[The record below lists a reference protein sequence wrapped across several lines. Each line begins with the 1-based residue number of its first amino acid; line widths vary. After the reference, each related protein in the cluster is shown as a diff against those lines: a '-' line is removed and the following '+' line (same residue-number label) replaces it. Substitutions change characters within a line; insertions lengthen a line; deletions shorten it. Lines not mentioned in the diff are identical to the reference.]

1 MKQIIPGF
9 VFIALGLVLAA
20 LPFWILP
27 VCDHGVATAAGGETP
42 MRCRWTA
49 RAELGLG
56 LLVAFGGVAH
66 CLFRQ
71 SAVRLGIA
79 LMQAGAAA
87 LALLLPFALIPV
99 CAGAK
104 MACHIGTRPG
114 LAVVAAL
121 ILLWALGS
129 VASGLRALRPSGAS
143 A

>member
-1 MKQIIPGF
+1 MKQNIPGLI
-9 VFIALGLVLAA
+9 FIALGLVLAA
-20 LPFWILP
+20 VPLWILP
-27 VCDHGVATAAGGETP
+27 VCDHGVATAMGTTIP
-42 MRCRWTA
+42 MRCRWTG
-49 RAELGLG
+49 RAELGVG
-56 LLVAFGGVAH
+56 LLVAFGGVMH
-66 CLFRQ
+66 CLFRH

-79 LMQAGAAA
+79 LMQAGAAL

-99 CAGAK
+99 CGGAK

-129 VASGLRALRPSGAS
+129 AISLRKS